1 MRNDRR
7 KRSHG
12 RLHLLLAASV
22 LAAFCWGVGNSAE
35 IGGDAADRMLIDCGS
50 LETRLGNDNLR
61 VLDIRPE
68 MEHRSGHIPGALAV
82 PLGEWKQLA
91 QQPGAL
97 HDAKAWSEKIG
108 ALGVANDSEVV
119 VYGGPLSEAARL
131 WWMLTYFGLEHVRLL
146 DGDWNTWTREGRPV
160 ETEAAGVRPAKF
172 VPNLQDERLAEIDQ
186 VKQWL
191 DDATVQI
198 LDSRTRGEYT
208 GEAGPPGNP
217 RGGHLPGVLHF
228 NWESLRAEDGRFKPP
243 KELRAQYEALG
254 VKRDRTVVTYCQ
266 SGGRAAAQAFA
277 LELAGFGKARN
288 YYCSFGQWSSDEE
301 APLVEGE

>member
-1 MRNDRR
+1 MATL
-7 KRSHG
+7 SCQ
-12 RLHLLLAASV
+12 A
-22 LAAFCWGVGNSAE
+22 GNSAE
-35 IGGDAADRMLIDCGS
+35 TSGDAANRMLIDCGS
-50 LETRLGNDNLR
+50 LEKRLGSENLR

-68 MEHRSGHIPGALAV
+68 MEHRSGHIPGAVAA
-82 PLGEWKQLA
+82 PLGAWKELA
-91 QQPGAL
+91 QRPGAL
-97 HDAKAWSEKIG
+97 HDAEAWSEKIG
-108 ALGVANDSEVV
+108 TLGVANDSEVV

-146 DGDWNTWTREGRPV
+146 DGDWSTWTREGRPV
-160 ETEAAGVRPAKF
+160 ETGAARVRPAKF
-172 VPNLQDERLAEIDQ
+172 VPDLQSERLAEIDQ
-186 VKQWL
+186 VRQWL

-198 LDSRTRGEYT
+198 IDSRTRGEYT
-208 GEAGPPGNP
+208 GEAGRPGNP

-228 NWESLRAEDGRFKPP
+228 NWESLRAEDGRFKSP
-243 KELRAQYEALG
+243 KELRTQYEAFG